1 MNKTNEIK
9 AMSKITKMASKSTS
23 KIYQAPAMITNRQSY
38 IKTLTIVSPYK
49 EDRVS
54 ELNQPS
60 KCLHL
65 RLCLV

>member
-9 AMSKITKMASKSTS
+9 AMSKITKMASKSN